1 MNLRTCNRPTLFTT
15 GNMDDN
21 LFDLLATLG
30 DDDDD
35 PTPTPPP
42 PDVDDTEILQLID
55 EDISWDSIEE

>member
-1 MNLRTCNRPTLFTT
+1 
-15 GNMDDN
+15 MDDN